1 VGKALTVC
9 VSRFTLVGDGSVFA
23 RYSCACTMTLTERL
37 HVYKK
42 LTRLDKPIGTLLLLW
57 PTLWG
62 LWLSSSGSPR
72 HEVVA
77 IFVLGVVLMRS
88 AGCVMNDFAD
98 RDFDGHVERTRARP
112 LAAKQIS
119 AREALGLAA
128 VLAALAFGLVLQLN
142 WLTIELSML
151 ALALAVIYPFLK
163 RVFWLPQ
170 AWLGVAFGFGVPMAF
185 AAHQNMVVPIAWVLL
200 AANVFWA
207 IAYDTQYAM
216 VDREDDIKLGLKSS
230 AILFGRS
237 DVPAIMIC
245 YGLFLATMAYVG
257 ASALMGVYYF
267 SGLVTACLLVVVEY
281 RLTRKRLRENC
292 FKAFMF
298 NNWLGAAIFVGIAAD
313 FAWPLP
319 LIPAAS
325 MGH

>member
-1 VGKALTVC
+1 MK
-9 VSRFTLVGDGSVFA
+9 
-23 RYSCACTMTLTERL
+23 LTERL

-42 LTRLDKPIGTLLLLW
+42 LTRLDKPIGILLLLW

-62 LWLSSSGSPR
+62 LWLSSNGSPV
-72 HEVVA
+72 HEVVV
-77 IFVLGVVLMRS
+77 IFVLGVALMRS
-88 AGCVMNDFAD
+88 AGCVMNDYAD
-98 RDFDGHVERTRARP
+98 RDFDAHVERTRARP

-119 AREALGLAA
+119 SREALVLAA

-142 WLTIELSML
+142 RLTVELSVM
-151 ALALAVIYPFLK
+151 ALALAAIYPFLK

-185 AAHQNMVVPIAWVLL
+185 AAHQNMVAPIAWVLL
-200 AANVFWA
+200 SANVFWA

-216 VDREDDIKLGLKSS
+216 VDRDDDIKLGLKSS

-237 DVPAIMIC
+237 DVSAIMIC
-245 YGLFLATMAYVG
+245 YGLFLTAMAYVG
-257 ASALMGVYYF
+257 AWAQMGVCYF
-267 SGLVTACLLVVVEY
+267 SGLVTACALVAVEY
-281 RLTRKRLRENC
+281 RLTRERLRERC

-298 NNWLGAAIFVGIAAD
+298 NNWIGAAIFAGIAAD
-313 FAWPLP
+313 FAWRLP

-325 MGH
+325 IGR